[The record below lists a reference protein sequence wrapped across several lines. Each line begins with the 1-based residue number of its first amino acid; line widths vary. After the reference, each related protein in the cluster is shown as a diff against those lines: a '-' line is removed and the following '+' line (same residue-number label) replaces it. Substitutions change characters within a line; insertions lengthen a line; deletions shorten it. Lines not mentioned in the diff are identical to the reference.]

1 MHLKVSIWQFT
12 WDSPGVEPIA
22 LEIHLNEVHQAAC
35 PESREPDRIVIDDYI
50 QSQTKPSPNV
60 NKLHFR
66 WIIGGAE
73 YVDPPTRPI

>member
-12 WDSPGVEPIA
+12 WDSPGVETIT
-22 LEIHLNEVHQAAC
+22 LKIHLNEVHEAAGAEC
-35 PESREPDRIVIDDYI
+35 REPNRIVIDDYI
-50 QSQTKPSPNV
+50 QSQAKPSPNI
-60 NKLHFR
+60 NKLDFR